1 LWRSN
6 TNSNLIPSSLKQDSR
21 NENLHWAI
29 RKNCVAST
37 AIKLGTLLEIAIGN
51 FIAQFAMV
59 GVMPQL
65 NVPTAFVLDSSLK
78 RTTFQS
84 TQALK

>member
-1 LWRSN
+1 
-6 TNSNLIPSSLKQDSR
+6 
-21 NENLHWAI
+21 
-29 RKNCVAST
+29 
-37 AIKLGTLLEIAIGN
+37 LGTLLEIAIGN